1 MIEICEFKPE
11 EIDEAIEGL
20 DGLQKIIVP
29 ILMRSS
35 STPEQDAQQFVRHI
49 MLAKHALVAMGA
61 YLEVKMGERKACC
74 NCAFCGLAMDVAPC
88 AECQGA
94 ETKYSKWAKRHPILD
109 GPALERG
116 PHDELL

>member
-20 DGLQKIIVP
+20 VGLQKIIVP
-29 ILMRSS
+29 VLMRSS
-35 STPEQDAQQFVRHI
+35 SMPEQDAQQFVRHI

-74 NCAFCGLAMDVAPC
+74 NCGYSGLAMDVSPC
-88 AECQGA
+88 AECHGA

-116 PHDELL
+116 PHGELY

>member
-88 AECQGA
+88 AECRN
-94 ETKYSKWAKRHPILD
+94 EILKM
-109 GPALERG
+109 GQKAS
-116 PHDELL
+116 HT